1 MEFLTN
7 LWNNQP
13 NVVIGVG
20 VATAVLLGIYIFL
33 LDITKLNV
41 ATSSVTDF
49 YLHLSN
55 LLVEM

>member
-20 VATAVLLGIYIFL
+20 VATAVLLGIYIFI
-33 LDITKLNV
+33 LDIILNS
-41 ATSSVTDF
+41 TTFSRI
-49 YLHLSN
+49 LIHL
-55 LLVEM
+55 